1 MGVFT
6 IPNRDNQ
13 PFVIPVIGGA
23 TGPTGP
29 GGGSGGSGISGPAR
43 YFLRYTHGG
52 GVPDGADQYLRLGVG
67 VFSSEDGD
75 LLVADGRIRGISVAV
90 NVVDASRSYQVE
102 VLSDPSGA
110 GGTGPTV
117 EATLALPSSTLR
129 ARDRTFA
136 VAVPGLLDLGVRLV
150 QTAGAGDSTFDE
162 IVVLVE
168 VSIP

>member
-1 MGVFT
+1 MVF
-6 IPNRDNQ
+6 
-13 PFVIPVIGGA
+13 FVPPQ
-23 TGPTGP
+23 TGP
-29 GGGSGGSGISGPAR
+29 SGPAGPPGPPGSVDAR

-75 LLVADGRIRGISVAV
+75 LLTADGQIRGISVAV
-90 NVVDASRSYQVE
+90 DAQDSVRGYDVE
-102 VLSDPSGA
+102 ILSDPSGV

-117 EATLALPSSTLR
+117 EATLSLATNTLR
-129 ARDRTFA
+129 ARDRTLS
-136 VAVPGLLDLGVRLV
+136 VAVSGLLDLGVRLV
-150 QTAGAGDSTFDE
+150 RTSGAGASSFGE